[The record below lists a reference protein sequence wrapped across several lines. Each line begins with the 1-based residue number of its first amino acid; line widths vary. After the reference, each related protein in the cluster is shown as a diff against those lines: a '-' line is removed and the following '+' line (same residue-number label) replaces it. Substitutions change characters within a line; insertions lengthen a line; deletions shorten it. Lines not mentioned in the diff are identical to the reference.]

1 VAKDTPSMAK
11 NKIKRSLSAI
21 IDPHPSE
28 REITALWNYFDSSC
42 VYCGLKMERKS
53 RTAHLDHVVACSEGG
68 NNSIYNHV
76 LSCGKCNGDE
86 KRDMNWLI
94 FLKQKSLSP
103 DFFESQKLKVENWIK
118 QNNAVKIETV
128 VMKEAEKIIKNAL
141 SQFDESVKDMRNLRK
156 INTKKG

>member
-1 VAKDTPSMAK
+1 MRK
-11 NKIKRSLSAI
+11 
-21 IDPHPSE
+21 
-28 REITALWNYFDSSC
+28 EI
-42 VYCGLKMERKS
+42 
-53 RTAHLDHVVACSEGG
+53 
-68 NNSIYNHV
+68 
-76 LSCGKCNGDE
+76 
-86 KRDMNWLI
+86 MNWLI